1 MLLQDLELIYG
12 ELEDGSPVL
21 DALGALRGAFF
32 GSALLAAGHHFHE
45 AMVELAKPDE
55 SREAE
60 YRDRNVPFLESRLA
74 SRVAGVHEPHEARL
88 VADALDAARATGVP
102 THGAFTKGAIE
113 RAVASSALRDPAIF
127 QDLRTAALEN
137 PPQTGQEKGA
147 KFPTSKAHISVV
159 FHSFRLISGRV
170 IISRNGFEA

>member
-1 MLLQDLELIYG
+1 MSVARKLGLIAEREAEERALVDAAPTAAVLLQDLELIYG

-74 SRVAGVHEPHEARL
+74 SRVAGVHQGR
-88 VADALDAARATGVP
+88 
-102 THGAFTKGAIE
+102 K
-113 RAVASSALRDPAIF
+113 S
-127 QDLRTAALEN
+127 
-137 PPQTGQEKGA
+137 
-147 KFPTSKAHISVV
+147 ISVV
-159 FHSFRLISGRV
+159 FHSFWLIFRRV
-170 IISRNGFEA
+170 IISRNGLEA